1 MQGGTSKMSSK
12 QLYEVIKEIARATVN
27 ESKPVAFCFG
37 TVESANPLK
46 IRLSQKI
53 LLTNAFLV
61 LSEACRDTTT
71 TMTIDGATKNVKVLK
86 RLKKGE
92 KVLMIRFD
100 SGQKYYVVE
109 RVD

>member
-1 MQGGTSKMSSK
+1 MRGGISKMGNIE
-12 QLYEVIKEIARATVN
+12 LYNVIKEIVRATVN

-37 TVESANPLK
+37 TVESASPLK
-46 IRLSQKI
+46 IRFNQKMI
-53 LLTNAFLV
+53 LTSAFLV
-61 LSEACRDTTT
+61 LSEACRDVETK
-71 TMTIDGATKNVKVLK
+71 MVIDGVTKNVKVLK

-109 RVD
+109 RVG

>member
-1 MQGGTSKMSSK
+1 MSNI
-12 QLYEVIKEIARATVN
+12 QLYNVIKEIVKATVD

-37 TVESANPLK
+37 TVESASPLK
-46 IRLSQKI
+46 IRLNQK
-53 LLTNAFLV
+53 LLLPSSFLIV
-61 LSEACRDTTT
+61 SEACRDIETK
-71 TMTIDGATKNVKVLK
+71 MVIDGVTKNVKVLK